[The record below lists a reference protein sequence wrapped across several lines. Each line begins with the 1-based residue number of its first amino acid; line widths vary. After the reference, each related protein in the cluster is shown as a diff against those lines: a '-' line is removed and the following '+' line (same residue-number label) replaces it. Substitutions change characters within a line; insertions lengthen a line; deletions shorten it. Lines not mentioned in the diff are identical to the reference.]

1 MKECRISL
9 RVSVRRMNKFRD
21 YAVNQDKTLTQLI
34 EDYIDSLPSTKI
46 AHSDAGV
53 PATAPLSSTNI
64 PD

>member
-1 MKECRISL
+1 
-9 RVSVRRMNKFRD
+9 MNKFRD